1 MKELEKYQ
9 KENPFE
15 VPENYFEE
23 LSGKIHS
30 KIEQDTSKKNMKSKL
45 VVLSPYITIAASFII
60 LYGLWFLF
68 LEKGIL
74 NDQLSKNNQVIPITE
89 MNYFLEEIDQEE
101 LIEIFSTIENLDTY
115 NLAYNEEEISEIL
128 DDIDES
134 LIIEAF

>member
-1 MKELEKYQ
+1 MKEFEKHQ

-23 LSGKIHS
+23 LPGKIHS

>member
-1 MKELEKYQ
+1 LKEFEKHQ

-30 KIEQDTSKKNMKSKL
+30 KIEQDTSKKDMKSRL
-45 VVLSPYITIAASFII
+45 VVLTPYITIAASFII
-60 LYGLWFLF
+60 IYGLWFLF
-68 LEKGIL
+68 LEQGISNVHL
-74 NDQLSKNNQVIPITE
+74 SNDQTEITLTE
-89 MNYFLEEIDQEE
+89 MDYFLEELNQEE
-101 LIEIFSTIENLDTY
+101 LIEFFSTIDNFDTY

>member
-1 MKELEKYQ
+1 MKEFEKHQ

-68 LEKGIL
+68 LEKGISINHL
-74 NDQLSKNNQVIPITE
+74 NNDKSEITLTE
-89 MNYFLEEIDQEE
+89 MNYFLEELDQEE
-101 LIEIFSTIENLDTY
+101 LIEIFSTIEDLDTY